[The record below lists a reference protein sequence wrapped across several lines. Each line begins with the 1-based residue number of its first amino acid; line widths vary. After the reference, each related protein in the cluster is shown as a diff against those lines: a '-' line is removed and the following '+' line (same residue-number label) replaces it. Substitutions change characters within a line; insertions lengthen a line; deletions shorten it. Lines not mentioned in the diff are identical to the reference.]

1 MTVNWQDKADRM
13 EQIRIC
19 TTDRPHDYP
28 ARELHNIIAEM
39 AEMIRLLC
47 EDKINPKSIQPTGD
61 T

>member
-13 EQIRIC
+13 EQIRINV
-19 TTDRPHDYP
+19 TDRPHDYP

-47 EDKINPKSIQPTGD
+47 QEKADG
-61 T
+61 